1 MNAKSCKCL
10 FPNIFKQHSV
20 TNTVC
25 APACVCVC
33 VSFPCARRL
42 PCTGPGAGG
51 EWGAQWASGDRFLRL
66 ISFLSQALTPLLRQ
80 LKAEYIKEFVTVSFS
95 VYVSNESACNRYQI
109 FETFLIC
116 CNFSNE
122 NHPSYLGKQK
132 RRLWGTVKPD
142 KGLGNVY
149 KITS

>member
-1 MNAKSCKCL
+1 MPKLVRDVDRRQGLTTLRAYGEGVRL
-10 FPNIFKQHSV
+10 R
-20 TNTVC
+20 
-25 APACVCVC
+25 VCVC
-33 VSFPCARRL
+33 VRAGLR
-42 PCTGPGAGG
+42 PCTGPEAGG
-51 EWGAQWASGDRFLRL
+51 ERGAQWASRDRFLRL

-109 FETFLIC
+109 FEPFIIC
-116 CNFSNE
+116 CNFPNE
-122 NHPSYLGKQK
+122 NHPTYLGKQK

-142 KGLGNVY
+142 KGVSNVY